1 MNVKILLNIF
11 WLISEK
17 GFQVIAGI
25 IISGMLARGLGV
37 EMFGSY
43 QYALAMV
50 LLFSSLS
57 FICGMEVVLPCLV
70 NANESMRAEII
81 SSAFV
86 LRLSSAVLGYIAF
99 VVYMYFSSSDPLPL
113 KALFFLGAII
123 LVREPFNIVV
133 SLLQA
138 KTDEKIGV
146 FIRLIS
152 LGIKFS
158 AFFLLFHTSSITVTS
173 ASILWFIEA
182 LLIAIALVFLARL
195 LDPNLK
201 FKFDINRIKELLVSG
216 TKFWL
221 GLVCMYFFLRIDRI
235 FLLHYTDLKQ
245 LGIYA
250 AAAQISDNLVT
261 LAPII
266 SISAAPILIYSV
278 KSIETIKRNVVR
290 LTVFMAL
297 IGVLIALT
305 GSVFANFIVNVI
317 FGTDFS
323 DAATVLR
330 LTLLISILVFI
341 DSGLNTFIIKYGS
354 GKVIILKWAIALAIS
369 LLVNIFCIKS
379 LGLHSVILANFMG
392 YTAAIIFGF
401 LYLFKFK
408 NEKQNG

>member
-1 MNVKILLNIF
+1 
-11 WLISEK
+11 
-17 GFQVIAGI
+17 
-25 IISGMLARGLGV
+25 
-37 EMFGSY
+37 MFGSY

-70 NANESMRAEII
+70 NENESMRAEII

-86 LRLSSAVLGYIAF
+86 LRLSSAAIGYIAF
-99 VVYMYFSSSDPLPL
+99 IIYMYYSSSDPLPL

-152 LGIKFS
+152 LGIKFF
-158 AFFLLFHTSSITVTS
+158 ALFLLFHNSSITVTS

-182 LLIAIALVFLARL
+182 LFIATALVFLARL
-195 LDPNLK
+195 LYPDLK
-201 FKFDINRIKELLVSG
+201 FKFDLNKTKRLLMSG

-250 AAAQISDNLVT
+250 AATQISDHLVT
-261 LAPII
+261 LAPVI

-278 KSIETIKRNVVR
+278 KSIETIKRNVVK
-290 LTVFMAL
+290 LTIFMAL

-305 GSVFANFIVNVI
+305 GSMLADFIVNTV
-317 FGTDFS
+317 FGTNFS

-330 LTLLISILVFI
+330 LTLFISVLVFI
-341 DSGLNTFIIKYGS
+341 DSGLNTFIIKYGN
-354 GKVIILKWAIALAIS
+354 GKIIILKWTIALIIS
-369 LLVNIFCIKS
+369 LLVNFFCINS

-392 YTAAIIFGF
+392 YTGAIVFGF
-401 LYLFKFK
+401 LYLLKFK
-408 NEKQNG
+408 NEKHNG